1 MPVMDG
7 YTATRKIR
15 ELEGESSKREAGYPS
30 TSASSLTPRV
40 LGLPIIAMTAH
51 AMSGD
56 HEKSIAAGM
65 NDHITKPI
73 DPAQLFGTLAKW
85 ISPREWA
92 QKPAETVPSPTGLQ
106 AIEPVSQEQALPEAL
121 PAFDLAEGLQRLM
134 GNRAL
139 YRKLLVNFA
148 TQYTPA
154 AANIRSA
161 LDAGDFE
168 QAHGLVH
175 AIKGVAGNL
184 AAKDLLVQSVALEKL
199 VKHVDPSSPPAAA
212 ELNRAHEAFRESLAR
227 AIDAVRSLV
236 PAAIAPA
243 APDERAAGSLPSA
256 LAKEAATRL
265 REAAE
270 LGDVSGLT
278 AICSELAAKS
288 EAFGPYKARVNQLAG
303 DFDFDGVL
311 KLAEE
316 LEK

>member
-1 MPVMDG
+1 
-7 YTATRKIR
+7 
-15 ELEGESSKREAGYPS
+15 
-30 TSASSLTPRV
+30 
-40 LGLPIIAMTAH
+40 MTAH

-73 DPAQLFGTLAKW
+73 DPEQLIGTLAKW
-85 ISPREWA
+85 IGCRDRA
-92 QKPAETVPSPTGLQ
+92 GKPAEPSPAPTGPQ
-106 AIEPVSQEQALPEAL
+106 VKETGPAEQALPDAL
-121 PAFDLAEGLQRLM
+121 PEFDLAEGLQRLM

-148 TQYTPA
+148 TQYLQA
-154 AANIRSA
+154 AADIRSA

-184 AAKDLLVQSVALEKL
+184 AAKDLQQQSAALEKL
-199 VKHVDPSSPPAAA
+199 VKHADPGSPPPAAELNQAYDAFRQSLGRALDAVGPLMAAAVTPAAPPAAA
-212 ELNRAHEAFRESLAR
+212 
-227 AIDAVRSLV
+227 
-236 PAAIAPA
+236 
-243 APDERAAGSLPSA
+243 AGALPPA

-265 REAAE
+265 RETAE
-270 LGDVSGLT
+270 LGDTAGLA
-278 AICSELAAKS
+278 AICSEFTAKSKSFAPYAAKVV
-288 EAFGPYKARVNQLAG
+288 RLAD
-303 DFDFDGVL
+303 DFDFDAVL